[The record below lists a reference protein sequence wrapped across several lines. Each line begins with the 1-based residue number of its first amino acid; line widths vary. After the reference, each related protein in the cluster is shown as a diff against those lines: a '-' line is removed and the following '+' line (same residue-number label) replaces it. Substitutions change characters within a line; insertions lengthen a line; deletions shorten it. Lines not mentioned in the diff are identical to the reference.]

1 MTSETPPPFRSP
13 SDDRTILESVKSKQ
27 KLLVVLFSGDRRSA
41 SKESERRVC
50 QRVCLVSL
58 VESFLE
64 GSDY

>member
-27 KLLVVLFSGDRRSA
+27 KLLVVLFSGDRRST